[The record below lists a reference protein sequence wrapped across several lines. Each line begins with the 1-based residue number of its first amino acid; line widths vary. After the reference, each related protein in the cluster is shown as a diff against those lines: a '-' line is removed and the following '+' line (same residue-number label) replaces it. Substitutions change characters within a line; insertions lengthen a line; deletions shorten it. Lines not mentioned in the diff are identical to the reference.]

1 MKIKLELIKSLP
13 EIIAQSV
20 KPMENIEGI
29 KILQVNGLT
38 GQSGNTLEG
47 ESQSTNLADQMTN
60 SALRYRAQAPLVDSL
75 MNELGIKEYHGYF
88 ILDTAVEKFLI
99 LDGIPITSS
108 LSDTYLGN
116 DLSKFMPRTTVEI
129 IEKFE
134 DDIKNKLFSELE
146 NFYSLFSKKY

>member
-1 MKIKLELIKSLP
+1 MIKEKINKLFENSQDILNMMKK
-13 EIIAQSV
+13 
-20 KPMENIEGI
+20 
-29 KILQVNGLT
+29 
-38 GQSGNTLEG
+38 
-47 ESQSTNLADQMTN
+47 
-60 SALRYRAQAPLVDSL
+60 
-75 MNELGIKEYHGYF
+75 LGIKEYHGYSV
-88 ILDTAVEKFLI
+88 LDTAVGNFLI